1 MIWQIDEKHSK
12 YIQLQIAYSTQRYVL
27 FRPRKTDMKS
37 VPMQAHRF
45 LGHVLIESNV
55 WSTAGVVRISCVLL
69 IPQRKQVCLERGNH
83 IDRPFGQRNES
94 TVTKYVSLLESPFS
108 SKLAYQDIP
117 IYPMASCS
125 LWEYIFAFFVFR
137 IYFDVIWFNMKE
149 EWRLF
154 DWTFVWS
161 KMWFDLR
168 IKLL

>member
-1 MIWQIDEKHSK
+1 MRQLRLQIVEPTEAFKDPIRFRAGLPLGVLFNILLHNFNEEDVENFRIK
-12 YIQLQIAYSTQRYVL
+12 IAYSTQRYVL

-125 LWEYIFAFFVFR
+125 L
-137 IYFDVIWFNMKE
+137 
-149 EWRLF
+149 
-154 DWTFVWS
+154 
-161 KMWFDLR
+161 
-168 IKLL
+168 